1 MEVIISYPLL
11 APEEELSKI
20 SNVLYFFVFYK
31 TTSFCGFKV
40 LAVLDVKKSLR
51 LFVWEKKLILK
62 INNMLKRG
70 GKGQNVCRVY

>member
-40 LAVLDVKKSLR
+40 LAVLDVKSCLR
-51 LFVWEKKLILK
+51 LLAWEKKFNFK
-62 INNMLKRG
+62 N
-70 GKGQNVCRVY
+70 

>member
-40 LAVLDVKKSLR
+40 LAVLDVKSCLQ
-51 LFVWEKKLILK
+51 LLV
-62 INNMLKRG
+62 
-70 GKGQNVCRVY
+70 